1 MKSIKFKFSFAVL
14 IALVAVSSCSK
25 IDDFGNLNQNPG
37 GSTEPVPS
45 GLLTNV
51 ISQMGNNYVWG
62 GNIVLN
68 SGLYTQY
75 FSETQ
80 YTEASRYAK
89 QQPDFDGFYSG
100 NLYDLQNII
109 NYASNENTA
118 GKAAQYGSVNNQIA
132 VARILKAYIF
142 WFLTDEYGD
151 IPYFDALKGDFGIT
165 KYDPQQEIYT
175 DLFKE
180 LTEAVAQFD
189 DGTPAQGDI
198 LFNGD
203 ISMWKKFANSI
214 RAIMALRISK
224 ADASKGQSEF
234 NAALNA
240 GVFES
245 GDAANIDYPGGNFPN
260 PIYNYYVLV
269 QRRDYAVAET
279 MTGWLSALN
288 DPRINAYAS
297 SDVGFPYGLDRDDA
311 IAFSNANTN
320 WARVFQGVNTPDTKP
335 LSLMMAAEVYLAR
348 SEAASLG
355 WTSENVA
362 DMYRMGIQE
371 SFSYWNVDQSSFD
384 TYMADPN
391 VALESNTD
399 IEKIATQEWLAHYPN
414 GWQGWSSWRRT
425 GYPNLEPA
433 PDQPNPIPVRMAYG
447 LNEYSYNP
455 SNVAAAGAKYTAA
468 DGPNSQFSPVWWD
481 K

>member
-1 MKSIKFKFSFAVL
+1 MFCLKWVKTTFGVL
-14 IALVAVSSCSK
+14 GLV
-25 IDDFGNLNQNPG
+25 
-37 GSTEPVPS
+37 T
-45 GLLTNV
+45 
-51 ISQMGNNYVWG
+51 
-62 GNIVLN
+62 N

-75 FSETQ
+75 YSETQ

-109 NYASNENTA
+109 NYASNESTA

-132 VARILKAYIF
+132 VARILKAYIY
-142 WFLTDEYGD
+142 WFLTDMYGD
-151 IPYFDALKGDFGIT
+151 IPYFDALKGDFGIV
-165 KYDPQQEIYT
+165 KYDPQQEIYN

-180 LTEAVAQFD
+180 LTEAVNQFD
-189 DGTPAQGDI
+189 DGAPAQGDI
-198 LFNGD
+198 LFNGNID
-203 ISMWKKFANSI
+203 MWKKFGNSI

-234 NAALNA
+234 NAALNS

-260 PIYNYYVLV
+260 PVYNYYVLI

-297 SDVGFPYGLDRDDA
+297 SDVGFPYGLDRDAA

-320 WARVFQGVNTPDTKP
+320 WARVLQGENTPETKP
-335 LSLMMAAEVYLAR
+335 MPLMIAAEVYLAR
-348 SEAASLG
+348 AEAAAIG

-362 DMYRMGIQE
+362 EMYRTGI
-371 SFSYWNVDQSSFD
+371 SGK
-384 TYMADPN
+384 
-391 VALESNTD
+391 L
-399 IEKIATQEWLAHYPN
+399 
-414 GWQGWSSWRRT
+414 
-425 GYPNLEPA
+425 
-433 PDQPNPIPVRMAYG
+433 
-447 LNEYSYNP
+447 
-455 SNVAAAGAKYTAA
+455 
-468 DGPNSQFSPVWWD
+468 
-481 K
+481 